1 MFLPQLYIN
10 ACTRGPWAVSRAL
23 CMSLSR
29 GCLLDHRLVI
39 TWNDRL
45 AQPLEAVS
53 ASTLPLEFV
62 CERVLNTA
70 LYPDDSGQTS
80 PMRLPGSF
88 GHPPPDYLWSL
99 TLRAGVQRDIGHSFL
114 HCSEDSFTDHGDVN
128 FFLKT
133 QMSFYYSLKI

>member
-1 MFLPQLYIN
+1 
-10 ACTRGPWAVSRAL
+10 
-23 CMSLSR
+23 MSLTR
-29 GCLLDHRLVI
+29 GCLLDHRRVI
-39 TWNDRL
+39 VWNESI

-53 ASTLPLEFV
+53 ASTLPLEFA
-62 CERVLNTA
+62 CGRVLNTA
-70 LYPDDSGQTS
+70 LYPGNSGQTS